1 MILIASIVVLWF
13 LVSLCAVADGVAR
26 MYVYTLFFLD
36 HHREYSSSPEGSQ
49 VNKGIPERTGFK
61 LSLFHGTPPVKQK
74 LLVSLFFD
82 CILHDCMETFDTV
95 VHFSY

>member
-26 MYVYTLFFLD
+26 MYVYKLFFWITIENIQV
-36 HHREYSSSPEGSQ
+36 HPKA

-82 CILHDCMETFDTV
+82 RILHDRMRTF
-95 VHFSY
+95 